1 MRKTVLTILASV
13 FLFSATELHQLVKLP
28 GLVSHLK
35 EHRESDPSMSI
46 WAFLQ
51 LHYTADHPADND
63 DDDDN
68 QLPFKDLNAI
78 GHLDAPLSVAR
89 AEQRNCPVFLVV
101 NTPISHPEGIPQH
114 RAFAVFHPPKA

>member
-1 MRKTVLTILASV
+1 MRITLLTILATA

-28 GLVSHLK
+28 GLISHLK
-35 EHRESDPSMSI
+35 EHRESDPGMSI

-63 DDDDN
+63 DEDDN

-78 GHLDAPLSVAR
+78 GHLDAPLSLAR
-89 AEQRNCPVFLVV
+89 AEHRNCPVFQVV
-101 NTPISHPEGIPQH
+101 NIPIVHPEGIPQH
-114 RAFAVFHPPKA
+114 RTFAVFHPPKA